1 MPTMHADI
9 NRSAILAQ
17 LGARGSLSRIELAD
31 ILGVS
36 PALITQLVKDL
47 MRDGLIHEAGRAHSS
62 GGRRAIRLELSVDV
76 GTAIGVKV
84 AADHVVAVEVRIDG
98 TVVRSVSEPFV
109 ADARDA
115 VTVLASH
122 VERFIANGREREVL
136 GVGVGVP
143 GTVADPEA
151 GVVDSTQLGWL
162 GVPLGREL
170 RSALGLPVLVDNNVN
185 AVALTQMLYG
195 SAQGYEDVLV
205 VTIGTGVGAGLVL
218 DGSIRRG
225 NAGAAGEI
233 GHVPVSDG
241 AQVCHCG
248 NRGCLETEIGE
259 AALLG
264 RAVEAGVLAPGASIA
279 ALRLLAD
286 NGDSVAAGVFA
297 DAGRTFGTTLAGVV
311 NTLAPAAVILLGE
324 GVAAWRYWQAGFDT
338 AFRGALNQYM
348 RSVELRIEEWSDDRW
363 AQGGACLVLATP
375 FGATNTAGE
384 QGRLVRQ
391 RLSVVGSRE
400 AM

>member
-1 MPTMHADI
+1 
-9 NRSAILAQ
+9 
-17 LGARGSLSRIELAD
+17 
-31 ILGVS
+31 
-36 PALITQLVKDL
+36 
-47 MRDGLIHEAGRAHSS
+47 
-62 GGRRAIRLELSVDV
+62 
-76 GTAIGVKV
+76 
-84 AADHVVAVEVRIDG
+84 
-98 TVVRSVSEPFV
+98 
-109 ADARDA
+109 
-115 VTVLASH
+115 VLASH
-122 VERFIANGREREVL
+122 VERFIANGRERQVL
-136 GVGVGVP
+136 GVGVGIP

-162 GVPLGREL
+162 SVPLGREL

-195 SAQGYEDVLV
+195 SAQGMDDVLV

-225 NAGAAGEI
+225 YAGAAGEI
-233 GHVPVSDG
+233 GHVPVSTG
-241 AQVCHCG
+241 TRECHCG

-259 AALLG
+259 AALLS
-264 RAVEAGVLAPGASIA
+264 RAVEAGILADGASIV
-279 ALRLLAD
+279 ALRVLAD
-286 NGDSVAAGVFA
+286 DGEPSAVEIFA

-311 NTLAPAAVILLGE
+311 NTVAPGAVILLGE
-324 GVAAWRYWQAGFDT
+324 GVTAWRHWQPGFDP

-375 FGATNTAGE
+375 FGANNTAGE

-391 RLSVVGSRE
+391 RLSVVGSRT
-400 AM
+400 AV

>member
-1 MPTMHADI
+1 
-9 NRSAILAQ
+9 
-17 LGARGSLSRIELAD
+17 
-31 ILGVS
+31 
-36 PALITQLVKDL
+36 
-47 MRDGLIHEAGRAHSS
+47 MRDGLIHEAGRADSS

-84 AADHVVAVEVRIDG
+84 AADHLVAVEVRIDG

-115 VTVLASH
+115 VAVLATH
-122 VERFIANGREREVL
+122 VERFIANGRERQVL

-195 SAQGYEDVLV
+195 SAQGLDDVLV

-225 NAGAAGEI
+225 YAGAAGEI
-233 GHVPVSDG
+233 GHVPVSAGERD
-241 AQVCHCG
+241 CHCG

-259 AALLG
+259 AALLA
-264 RAVEAGVLAPGASIA
+264 RAVEAERSGRGRLDCRAEA
-279 ALRLLAD
+279 ARRQWRREGRRNLCRRWSHVR
-286 NGDSVAAGVFA
+286 N
-297 DAGRTFGTTLAGVV
+297 DARRRGQHRRPWRGHSARRGRV
-311 NTLAPAAVILLGE
+311 
-324 GVAAWRYWQAGFDT
+324 GVAPLAARLRRRVPWRAQPVHALGRV
-338 AFRGALNQYM
+338 AHRG
-348 RSVELRIEEWSDDRW
+348 VER
-363 AQGGACLVLATP
+363 
-375 FGATNTAGE
+375 
-384 QGRLVRQ
+384 
-391 RLSVVGSRE
+391 
-400 AM
+400 

>member
-1 MPTMHADI
+1 MHADI

-47 MRDGLIHEAGRAHSS
+47 VHDGLIHEAGRADSS

-76 GTAIGVKV
+76 GTAIGIKV

-115 VTVLASH
+115 VAVLVGH
-122 VERFIANGREREVL
+122 VKQFIANAGERQIL

-151 GVVDSTQLGWL
+151 GIVDSTQLGWN

-185 AVALTQMLYG
+185 AVGLTQMLYG
-195 SAQGYEDVLV
+195 SAQGCEDVLV
-205 VTIGTGVGAGLVL
+205 VTIGTGVGAALVL

-233 GHVPVSDG
+233 GHVPVVNG
-241 AQVCHCG
+241 GRTCHCG

-259 AALLG
+259 AALLARG
-264 RAVEAGVLAPGASIA
+264 EEAGILAAGASIV
-279 ALRLLAD
+279 ALRRLAD
-286 NGDSVAAGVFA
+286 DGNVPATTIFA

-311 NTLAPAAVILLGE
+311 NTVAPGAVILLGE
-324 GVAAWRYWQAGFDT
+324 GVASWRHWQPGFDA
-338 AFRGALNQYM
+338 AFRGSLNQYM
-348 RSVELRIEEWSDDRW
+348 RSVELRIEDWSDDRW

-375 FGATNTAGE
+375 FGAMNTAGE

-391 RLSVVGSRE
+391 RLSVVTARE